1 MSNSSCRAEF
11 CWMCLGSWDRHGSS
25 WYKCNRYDEKDS
37 KEARSAQQKSRA
49 ALERY
54 LFYCNRY
61 LTHNKS
67 NKLESKLYAM
77 IEYKR
82 HDLEKLDIPQVE
94 VSKQIIYLHSDSLIL
109 FFLVLNLVSNLFQVV
124 YSHIL
129 LFLMLFLFTSH
140 SFSKLL
146 WIRYPPVEK
155 H

>member
-1 MSNSSCRAEF
+1 
-11 CWMCLGSWDRHGSS
+11 MCLGSWDRHGSS
-25 WYKCNRYDEKDS
+25 WYKCNRYNETDS

-94 VSKQIIYLHSDSLIL
+94 VSVFTQIHCIKCCYFNFWFVIFL
-109 FFLVLNLVSNLFQVV
+109 F
-124 YSHIL
+124 IML
-129 LFLMLFLFTSH
+129 LFVVSCLLSH
-140 SFSKLL
+140 SFLKLR
-146 WIRYPPVEK
+146 WIHYPLAGE